1 MLTRRSVIQG
11 AILAFCSAA
20 SIGQQSHQP
29 PHSSSP
35 VLREFPVILQ
45 QNVEAGKTPAG
56 TKVQGKLAAAT
67 LFSGTLIPK
76 DAVASGV
83 VVESESKRGEDRARL
98 AIRMNTVSWNGGWAP
113 LYAYLMPLYYPTTG
127 HAVPN
132 LPYESPDPE
141 SRTLNGPNQSSQ
153 SPMSRPYAGDGS
165 EANQGAIPD
174 VAILSSRPVR
184 MKNVVLEPASNGG
197 IALVSEHANIKLFK
211 MTTYIFA
218 ADESA
223 AR

>member
-1 MLTRRSVIQG
+1 MLTRRLVVQG

-20 SIGQQSHQP
+20 SIGQQSHQASP
-29 PHSSSP
+29 PP
-35 VLREFPVILQ
+35 VLRQFPVILQ
-45 QNVEAGKTPAG
+45 QSVEAGKSPAG

-67 LFSGTLIPK
+67 LFNGALIPK
-76 DAVASGV
+76 NAVASGV
-83 VVESESKRGEDRARL
+83 VVESESKKGEDRARL

-113 LYAYLMPLYYPTTG
+113 LYAYLMPLYYPATG
-127 HAVPN
+127 QAVPN
-132 LPYESPDPE
+132 LPYESPDPD

-153 SPMSRPYAGDGS
+153 SPMSRPFPGGGS

-184 MKNVVLEPASNGG
+184 MKNVVLEPTSNGG

-211 MTTYIFA
+211 MTTYVFA
-218 ADESA
+218 ADESSA
-223 AR
+223 K

>member
-1 MLTRRSVIQG
+1 MLSRRLVVQG

-20 SIGQQSHQP
+20 SIGQQSHQASP
-29 PHSSSP
+29 PP
-35 VLREFPVILQ
+35 VLRQFPVILQ
-45 QNVEAGKTPAG
+45 QSVEAGKTPAG

-76 DAVASGV
+76 NAVASGV

-98 AIRMNTVSWNGGWAP
+98 AIRLNTVSWDGGWAP
-113 LYAYLMPLYYPTTG
+113 LYAYLMPLYYPATG
-127 HAVPN
+127 QAMPN
-132 LPYESPDPE
+132 LPNESPDPD
-141 SRTLNGPNQSSQ
+141 SRTLNGPNQSE
-153 SPMSRPYAGDGS
+153 SPMSRQFPGDGS
-165 EANQGAIPD
+165 EANQGAIPN

-184 MKNVVLEPASNGG
+184 MKNVVLEPASDGG

-211 MTTYIFA
+211 MTTYVFA

>member
-1 MLTRRSVIQG
+1 MLTRRLVVQG

-20 SIGQQSHQP
+20 SNGQQSHQP
-29 PHSSSP
+29 PSSSP
-35 VLREFPVILQ
+35 VLREFPVVLQ
-45 QNVEAGKTPAG
+45 QSVEAGKSPAG

-67 LFSGTLIPK
+67 LFNGVLIPK
-76 DAVASGV
+76 NAVASGV
-83 VVESESKRGEDRARL
+83 VVESESRKGEDRARL

-113 LYAYLMPLYYPTTG
+113 LYAYLMPLYYPATG
-127 HAVPN
+127 QAVPN
-132 LPYESPDPE
+132 LPYESPDPD

-153 SPMSRPYAGDGS
+153 SPMSRPFAGGGS

>member
-1 MLTRRSVIQG
+1 MLTRSLVVQG

-20 SIGQQSHQP
+20 SIGQQSHQASP
-29 PHSSSP
+29 PP
-35 VLREFPVILQ
+35 VLRQFPVILQ
-45 QNVEAGKTPAG
+45 QSVEAGKSPAG

-67 LFSGTLIPK
+67 LFNGALIPK
-76 DAVASGV
+76 NAVASGV

-113 LYAYLMPLYYPTTG
+113 LNAYLMPLYYPATG
-127 HAVPN
+127 QAVPN
-132 LPYESPDPE
+132 LPNESPDPD

-153 SPMSRPYAGDGS
+153 SPMSRPFPGNGS

-184 MKNVVLEPASNGG
+184 MKNVVLEPTSNGG

-211 MTTYIFA
+211 MTTYVFA
-218 ADESA
+218 ADESSA
-223 AR
+223 K

>member
-1 MLTRRSVIQG
+1 MLTRRLVVQG

-20 SIGQQSHQP
+20 SIGQQSHQASP
-29 PHSSSP
+29 PP
-35 VLREFPVILQ
+35 VLREFPVVLQ

-67 LFSGTLIPK
+67 LFSGVLIPK

-83 VVESESKRGEDRARL
+83 VLESEFKKGEGRARL
-98 AIRMNTVSWNGGWAP
+98 AIRMNTVTWNGGWAP
-113 LYAYLMPLYYPTTG
+113 LYAYLMPLYYPVTEQ
-127 HAVPN
+127 AVPN
-132 LPYESPDPE
+132 LSNESPDPD

-153 SPMSRPYAGDGS
+153 SPMSRPFPAGGS
-165 EANQGAIPD
+165 EASQGAIPE

-184 MKNVVLEPASNGG
+184 MKNVVLEPTSNGG
-197 IALVSEHANIKLFK
+197 IALVTEHANIKLFK
-211 MTTYIFA
+211 TTTYVFA